1 MPQNRGQGQFP
12 ALGGDLS
19 DPGLDTYAYRDAHR
33 MARIKSPTLSS
44 THKKVVVLLL
54 DRTHVRGYLN
64 AAGLGRAETI
74 DLLTPD
80 GEHRS
85 IELTDVKS
93 VHFVREFV
101 ETFSPERKVFLSRP
115 KLDGLWVRLRF
126 RDEDVMEGIVAND
139 LLDLLDTGVQL
150 TPPDLHGNTLRL
162 FIPRSALAEVKVLG
176 VVGVS
181 RRGPADSRAATASS
195 QSKLFSE

>member
-1 MPQNRGQGQFP
+1 
-12 ALGGDLS
+12 
-19 DPGLDTYAYRDAHR
+19 
-33 MARIKSPTLSS
+33 MARVKNPAVAS

-54 DRTHVRGYLN
+54 DRTSVKGYLN
-64 AAGLGRAETI
+64 AAGLGRMETI

-85 IELTDVKS
+85 IELNEVKS
-93 VHFVREFV
+93 IHFVREFV
-101 ETFSPERKVFLSRP
+101 DSFSPERKVFLSRP

-162 FIPRSALAEVKVLG
+162 FIPRSALMEVKVLG
-176 VVGVS
+176 VVGVA
-181 RRGPADSRAATASS
+181 RRAPADSRAVAATS
-195 QSKLFSE
+195 QSKLFTE

>member
-1 MPQNRGQGQFP
+1 
-12 ALGGDLS
+12 
-19 DPGLDTYAYRDAHR
+19 
-33 MARIKSPTLSS
+33 MARVKNPAVAS

-54 DRTHVRGYLN
+54 DRTSVKGYLN
-64 AAGLGRAETI
+64 AAGLGRMETI

-85 IELTDVKS
+85 IELNEVKS
-93 VHFVREFV
+93 IHFVREFV
-101 ETFSPERKVFLSRP
+101 DSFSPERKVFLSRP

-176 VVGVS
+176 VVGVA
-181 RRGPADSRAATASS
+181 RRAPADSRTVAPA
-195 QSKLFSE
+195 